1 MRHKALKSCWP
12 WLWPSMSL
20 KVKCEGA
27 VDLPYDFLLM
37 FNSNIVPN
45 KAPLPYIS
53 IQNSMSDLEFD
64 ISRSLEVKS
73 NDRVGLPINHFLLV
87 SNSNHMSNSHPLGV
101 IAIQF
106 FPVSLSLGSNF
117 APPPP
122 NHNHTRP
129 SFQHRMVFSWRQ
141 REGLRKKWSWSVQY
155 FL

>member
-1 MRHKALKSCWP
+1 
-12 WLWPSMSL
+12 MSL

-73 NDRVGLPINHFLLV
+73 NDRVGLLINHFLLV

-122 NHNHTRP
+122 TTTTPDPFFNIEWFSLSVRGKASAKNEVDQFNIFCRYFEHRRTDRHTN
-129 SFQHRMVFSWRQ
+129 
-141 REGLRKKWSWSVQY
+141 
-155 FL
+155 